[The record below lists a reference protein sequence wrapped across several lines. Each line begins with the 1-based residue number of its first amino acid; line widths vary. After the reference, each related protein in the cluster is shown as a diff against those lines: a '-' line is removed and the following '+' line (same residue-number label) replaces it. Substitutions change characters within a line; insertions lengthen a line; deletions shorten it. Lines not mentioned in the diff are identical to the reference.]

1 MGLAWDQVA
10 AAFRERAGARV
21 PDASLKRAAV
31 AVVLREGDAG
41 LEILFIRRAEHPHDP
56 WSGQMAFPGGRFE
69 PGDADLVATAVR
81 ETAEEIGL
89 DLGAAGE
96 CLGALDEVRAMA
108 RLRPMNLAI
117 APFVFR
123 LRQDAPLR
131 LSDEVTSAH
140 WLSLGELLSSRFRST
155 HEYEHQGSRLQFPC
169 IVYDGLV
176 IWGLTYRMF
185 SALQETLAGES
196 AAADHAGGA

>member
-1 MGLAWDQVA
+1 VDLAWDQVA
-10 AAFRERAGARV
+10 AAFRARAAARI
-21 PDASLKRAAV
+21 PDETLRRAAV
-31 AVVLREGDAG
+31 AVILREGGAG

-56 WSGQMAFPGGRFE
+56 WSGQMAFPGGRLE

-81 ETAEEIGL
+81 ETGEELGL
-89 DLGAAGE
+89 DLATAGD

-123 LRQDAPLR
+123 LKQDAPLR

-140 WLSLGELLSSRFRST
+140 WLPLEPLFSGRFRSL
-155 HEYEHQGSRLQFPC
+155 HEYELGGSRLQFPC
-169 IVYDGLV
+169 IVYEGLV

-185 SALQETLAGES
+185 AALQETLAGEA
-196 AAADHAGGA
+196 AAADSAGGA

>member
-1 MGLAWDQVA
+1 MDLAWDQVA
-10 AAFRERAGARV
+10 AAFRARAAARV

-31 AVVLREGDAG
+31 AVVLRDGAAG
-41 LEILFIRRAEHPHDP
+41 PEILFIRRAEHPHDP

-81 ETAEEIGL
+81 ETAEEIGV
-89 DLGAAGE
+89 DLGSNGE

-123 LRQDAPLR
+123 LRHDAPLR
-131 LSDEVTSAH
+131 LSDEVMSAH
-140 WLSLGELLSSRFRST
+140 WLPLPELFSARFRST
-155 HEYEHQGSRLQFPC
+155 HEYDHQGTRHQFPC

-185 SALQETLAGES
+185 SALQETLAGG
-196 AAADHAGGA
+196 AAAAGHPGGA